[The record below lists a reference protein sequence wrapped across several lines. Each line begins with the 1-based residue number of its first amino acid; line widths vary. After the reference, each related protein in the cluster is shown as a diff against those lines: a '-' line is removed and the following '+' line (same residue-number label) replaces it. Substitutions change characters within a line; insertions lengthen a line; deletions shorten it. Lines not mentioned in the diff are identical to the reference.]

1 MDAGFT
7 LPGLQLL
14 LDDLPDGRRLAM
26 ARRQVEALF
35 GPNDAGTERLLR
47 FANGHDCIIAHA
59 DSSVVFEKRTRQ

>member
-1 MDAGFT
+1 
-7 LPGLQLL
+7 
-14 LDDLPDGRRLAM
+14 M